1 MFNNFIKGTAF
12 LFLVASF
19 SFCGVEEELKK
30 INSKLDDIGK
40 RLTTLE
46 KKVGSAPSN
55 NKNQKP
61 KADPNAV
68 YNIPVSNS
76 VVLGNP
82 NAKVTITKWTDFQ
95 WPYCAKSVSLIDEI
109 LEKYPNDVKVV
120 IKNFPLSFHK
130 QAYKAAQ
137 YALAAHKQ
145 GKYKDMYHKIMEN
158 FRKLK
163 ENEDLPLEYA
173 RDLGLDM
180 NQFIR
185 DFESPDTKSQI
196 DLEIKQLRE
205 SGIPRLAVPKFL
217 VQGKEPQGRDIATFS
232 AMIDA
237 ELKK

>member
-1 MFNNFIKGTAF
+1 M
-12 LFLVASF
+12 
-19 SFCGVEEELKK
+19 
-30 INSKLDDIGK
+30 
-40 RLTTLE
+40 
-46 KKVGSAPSN
+46 
-55 NKNQKP
+55 
-61 KADPNAV
+61 
-68 YNIPVSNS
+68 
-76 VVLGNP
+76 
-82 NAKVTITKWTDFQ
+82 
-95 WPYCAKSVSLIDEI
+95 IDEI

-158 FRKLK
+158 FRQLK
-163 ENEDLPLEYA
+163 ANEDLPLEYA

>member
-1 MFNNFIKGTAF
+1 MLNNFIKGTAL
-12 LFLVASF
+12 LFLIGSF
-19 SFCGVEEELKK
+19 AFCGVEEELKK
-30 INSKLDDIGK
+30 MNSKLDDIGK
-40 RLTTLE
+40 RLTSLE
-46 KKVGSAPSN
+46 KKVGSAPSDKQ
-55 NKNQKP
+55 NKKP
-61 KADPNAV
+61 QADPNAV

-82 NAKVTITKWTDFQ
+82 SAKVTVIKWTDFQ
-95 WPYCAKSVSLIDEI
+95 WPYCAKSVSLVDEI

-130 QAYKAAQ
+130 QAYKASQ

-158 FRKLK
+158 FRSLK
-163 ENEDLPLEYA
+163 TNEDLPLEYA

-185 DFESPDTKSQI
+185 DFESPEIKSQI

-217 VQGKEPQGRDIATFS
+217 VQGKEPTGRDLATFS